1 MKPYPGDRVRT
12 PYSEKTV
19 GTVTTVKLSEAG
31 NLVCLIQFDRP
42 CGPGPDSEAWFD
54 SRDLKP
60 VGAAMLQAEGLA
72 TDKWWFAQL
81 DAARKERDE
90 VIEKLKTMEQLD
102 ILTTQRARLTEQGHH
117 RHERKL
123 NALLVEARTER
134 NEAIEKLRRAVRVLT
149 GVDNTT
155 SDC

>member
-1 MKPYPGDRVRT
+1 MSKKFKPYPGDRVRT

-31 NLVCLIQFDRP
+31 KPVCLVQFDRP

-60 VGAAMLQAEGLA
+60 AGAAMLQAEGP
-72 TDKWWFAQL
+72 TTDEGKNDKWWFAQL

-90 VIEKLKTMEQLD
+90 AIE
-102 ILTTQRARLTEQGHH
+102 QRD
-117 RHERKL
+117 
-123 NALLVEARTER
+123 
-134 NEAIEKLRRAVRVLT
+134 EAIEKLRRAVRVLI
-149 GVDNTT
+149 GVGDGVNHE
-155 SDC
+155 S